1 MLKTMLKVKN
11 KYSTTFVE
19 KYVESVEIYVELLKI
34 QKVIVEKLMKH
45 LKF

>member
-1 MLKTMLKVKN
+1 MLKITLRSKN
-11 KYSTTFVE
+11 KYLTILVE
-19 KYVESVEIYVELLKI
+19 KYVENVKMYVELLKI